1 MERAFKVISGMY
13 KQGILTDYA
22 ICGAVALMYYTEPF
36 ATFDIDIFF
45 IPSEKDK
52 IIVLTPF
59 YDYLIKKRGYK
70 TFKEYVMIEETPL
83 QFIPTSNEL
92 EKEAVKN
99 AIKIKYKDIELKI
112 VRIEY
117 LVAIFLQVFRKK
129 DIAKLVKIY
138 DQVKL
143 DKNLLRKVLKKYK
156 LEGKLKNFKEKYYA

>member
-36 ATFDIDIFF
+36 ATLDIDIFF